1 LVVFLNDVVNYEV
14 ISASIDTMHVSFVL
28 AVAASI
34 LLPQC
39 AIGFRPSTA
48 VRPPTAGLSLQLIRE
63 AKVKDCVVGNGTTKA
78 KTFEA
83 SGVIAR
89 NGSVYIVLDN
99 LPYIAVVDDQLG
111 ACNASQKPT
120 LIPVPNP
127 TTTSEGYEAIT
138 M

>member
-1 LVVFLNDVVNYEV
+1 
-14 ISASIDTMHVSFVL
+14 MHILPSFVL

-39 AIGFRPSTA
+39 AIGFRSSTA
-48 VRPPTAGLSLQLIRE
+48 VRRPTAGLSLQLIRE
-63 AKVKDCVVGNGTTKA
+63 AKVKDCVVGNGTTKVKA
-78 KTFEA
+78 FEA

-120 LIPVPNP
+120 LIPVPSP